1 MLVKLINKDGSVT
14 LPLPADINP
23 QHEEYNVF
31 QTQEGVILCIPVDTF
46 NPTNECVSNKK
57 HSSL

>member
-1 MLVKLINKDGSVT
+1 MKQMLVKLINKNGSVT

-31 QTQEGVILCIPVDTF
+31 QTQEGVILCIPVERST
-46 NPTNECVSNKK
+46 ES
-57 HSSL
+57 